1 MTNVVP
7 SLEIG
12 FEDETDSHRVRSQLG
27 DVDRRLDRT
36 SELQLVGLNRNDLD
50 QRHLLDKYLRLLV
63 VQAIVFCI
71 PSCAFNVETL
81 DVSALCQ
88 SLSDF
93 AGIIDLGD
101 VGVHGG
107 LVQGPSLGSAS
118 GLDESCAVRLG
129 NGQA

>member
-1 MTNVVP
+1 MTNVMP
-7 SLEIG
+7 SPKIG
-12 FEDETDSHRVRSQLG
+12 FEHETGSHRICSQLS

-36 SELQLVGLNRNDLD
+36 SELQLVGLNGNDLH
-50 QRHLLDKYLRLLV
+50 QRHWLDEYLRLLV
-63 VQAIVFCI
+63 VQTIVYGI

-81 DVSALCQ
+81 EVSALLQ

-93 AGIIDLGD
+93 AGIMDLGD
-101 VGVHGG
+101 VGVHAA
-107 LVQGPSLGSAS
+107 LVQGPSFGSAS

>member
-1 MTNVVP
+1 MTNVML
-7 SLEIG
+7 SLKIG
-12 FEDETDSHRVRSQLG
+12 VEHETGSHRICSQLS
-27 DVDRRLDRT
+27 DVDRCLDRT
-36 SELQLVGLNRNDLD
+36 SELQLVGLNGNDLN
-50 QRHLLDKYLRLLV
+50 QRHFLDEYLGLLV
-63 VQAIVFCI
+63 VQTISFGI

-81 DVSALCQ
+81 DVSALLQ

-93 AGIIDLGD
+93 GGIIELGD

-107 LVQGPSLGSAS
+107 LVQGPSFGSAS